1 MFAKQRVLGSTV
13 IELGF
18 KPLGRLMA
26 RAALGAHDFVVGLIL
41 KVTIDT
47 LGRRFPMLQI
57 WRMTIGTLCIGMC
70 ALKVKV
76 GKAVIKGILIQNN
89 NDRVATFVFGV
100 ARRTLIILY
109 FCTKS
114 MKPFLLLDISCH
126 IFMTI
131 KAEIA
136 LPFFVEQLV
145 T

>member
-1 MFAKQRVLGSTV
+1 
-13 IELGF
+13 
-18 KPLGRLMA
+18 
-26 RAALGAHDFVVGLIL
+26 
-41 KVTIDT
+41 
-47 LGRRFPMLQI
+47 MLHFR
-57 WRMTIGTLCIGMC
+57 RMTIRTLCIGMC

-76 GKAVIKGILIQNN
+76 GNAMIKGFLIQNN

-114 MKPFLLLDISCH
+114 VKPFSLLDISCH
-126 IFMTI
+126 IFMTV

-136 LPFFVEQLV
+136 LPCFVEQLV